1 MCTQANVFSCFSLRF
16 LPYAVCAVLVVLELG
31 LLKLIQ
37 RTSKYQKL
45 DAWMSSYTKN
55 YRQSTIALTE
65 IQSLEIPAHDDADG
79 GDDDDDDDD
88 LPRISRPRHRLP
100 VYSVQC
106 GRLVSLSRLPEIQS
120 LEISDPKNTLL

>member
-1 MCTQANVFSCFSLRF
+1 MCTQANVFSCFSLRS
-16 LPYAVCAVLVVLELG
+16 LPYAVCAVLVFLELG

-45 DAWMSSYTKN
+45 DAWMSSYKKN

-65 IQSLEIPAHDDADG
+65 IQSLEIPAYDDAAD
-79 GDDDDDDDD
+79 GDDDDDDH
-88 LPRISRPRHRLP
+88 PRISRPRHRLP

-106 GRLVSLSRLPEIQS
+106 GRLVSLSSLPEIQS
-120 LEISDPKNTLL
+120 FEISDPKNALL